1 MRRILTAAAAAAAL
15 SMGADSALAQYSDG
29 VIKLG
34 VMNDQSGTY
43 SDLSGQ
49 GSVWAAKKAIED
61 FCKANKC
68 HDKIEVVFADHQNKP
83 DVGSNIV
90 RQWFDVDQVD
100 AVVDEVSHRRVV
112 VRQEDQMVQD
122 ARGFVGV
129 PVGVDVRAVLEQE
142 VRYVEVA
149 VNDRKSERYVQHL
162 LRCGRTPVEVS
173 TRLRVLGGIVIVQV
187 AQRGRAGFIEPLFHS
202 R

>member
-1 MRRILTAAAAAAAL
+1 MRRNLTAAAAAAAL
-15 SMGADSALAQYSDG
+15 CLGAGSALAQYSDG

-43 SDLSGQ
+43 SDLCGQ
-49 GSVWAAKKAIED
+49 GSVWAAKQAIAD

-90 RQWFDVDQVD
+90 RQWFDVDKVD
-100 AVVDEVSHRRVV
+100 AVVD
-112 VRQEDQMVQD
+112 
-122 ARGFVGV
+122 V
-129 PVGVDVRAVLEQE
+129 PTSSVAL
-142 VRYVEVA
+142 A
-149 VNDRKSERYVQHL
+149 VNTITKEKNKVFL
-162 LRCGRTPVEVS
+162 VS
-173 TRLRVLGGIVIVQV
+173 GAAASNLKI
-187 AQRGRAGFIEPLFHS
+187 GRASCRE